1 MGRKK
6 ITASRDEKARFMSGY
21 LDDDGAHTRCPLC
34 SGEQGHVQ
42 NVVENYEGQDQWG
55 NAIDQFRSVPV
66 RKCRNC
72 GAFHDKHG
80 KLIEDGL

>member
-1 MGRKK
+1 MPYTRTSKSLGFHKDGRKIYTK
-6 ITASRDEKARFMSGY
+6 IP
-21 LDDDGAHTRCPLC
+21 CPLC
-34 SGEQGHVQ
+34 NGEQGHVQ
-42 NVVENYEGQDQWG
+42 NVVENYEGHDQYG
-55 NAIDQFRSVPV
+55 SAIDQFRIVPV